1 MNYPEPIFVSETTS
15 TNNYLADLC
24 DQQNQPDMTT
34 VYTTY
39 QSAGR
44 GQRGNT
50 WESEAGANLLF
61 SFVVFPEFLEA
72 RRQFLL
78 SQVTALALQEV
89 LSAYTPDVT
98 IKWPNDIYWK
108 DRKLCGTLIEN
119 DLTGTCISRSI
130 SGTGINLNQEQFP
143 AHIPNPVSLFQITGK
158 RYEQRPIL
166 EQVLERAACYY
177 ELLKAGDAETIAGR
191 YKEVLYRRDGFYPYE
206 DEAGIFQARIIDIEP
221 IGKLILE
228 DETGLRREYMFKEV
242 SYVL

>member
-24 DQQNQPDMTT
+24 DRQNQPDMTT

-108 DRKLCGTLIEN
+108 RPKTLRYTDRERPDGYVYQPFHLRNWHQPESGTIPGTHPESGITLP
-119 DLTGTCISRSI
+119 DYRQALRTAPHPGTGTGKGRLLLRAVESRRRRNNSRTLQG
-130 SGTGINLNQEQFP
+130 STVP
-143 AHIPNPVSLFQITGK
+143 ARRILPV
-158 RYEQRPIL
+158 
-166 EQVLERAACYY
+166 
-177 ELLKAGDAETIAGR
+177 
-191 YKEVLYRRDGFYPYE
+191 
-206 DEAGIFQARIIDIEP
+206 
-221 IGKLILE
+221 
-228 DETGLRREYMFKEV
+228 
-242 SYVL
+242 